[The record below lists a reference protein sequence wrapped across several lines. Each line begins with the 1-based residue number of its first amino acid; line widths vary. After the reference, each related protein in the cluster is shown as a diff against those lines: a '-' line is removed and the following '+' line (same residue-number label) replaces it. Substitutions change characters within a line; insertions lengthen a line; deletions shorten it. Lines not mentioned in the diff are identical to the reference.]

1 MHADEAVKFYPIV
14 LEDNCQFS
22 NPSELFKPNCEINKS
37 ILVFLGNMGFS
48 NEKVFHLSHLTSST
62 LRKNARAC
70 LKKPSFQ
77 KVNSFL

>member
-1 MHADEAVKFYPIV
+1 MYADEAVKFYPIV

-48 NEKVFHLSHLTSST
+48 NEKVFHLTSST

-70 LKKPSFQ
+70 LKKTSFQ